1 MGQMLRRS
9 WHGVADSHTIEGIR
23 DGFAKRPWHIHVT
36 STRSIHPVERFF
48 GLSPLPSI
56 LAGRKSHSCHNR
68 RCQSW
73 GCTLDAQ
80 VAAERT

>member
-23 DGFAKRPWHIHVT
+23 DGFAKRPWHIVT
-36 STRSIHPVERFF
+36 STRFF
-48 GLSPLPSI
+48 DPPSRALLRALSSI
-56 LAGRKSHSCHNR
+56 LAGRKSHSCHNG